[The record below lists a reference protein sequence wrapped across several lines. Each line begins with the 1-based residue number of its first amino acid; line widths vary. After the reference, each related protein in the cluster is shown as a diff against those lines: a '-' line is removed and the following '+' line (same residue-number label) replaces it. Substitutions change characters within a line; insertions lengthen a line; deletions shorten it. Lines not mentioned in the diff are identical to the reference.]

1 MRTFSSV
8 FVLAALGVLGLAAG
22 GAAAAPVVD
31 TSNWKCESCPFEK
44 GTSGSVELGAG
55 LVSEGSAKYGDAT
68 GLDRSHAIVNG
79 DLRWRGDEGLWAD
92 ASASDLGLAVRTL
105 SAQGGQDG
113 VYKLQ
118 FGYSE
123 LPHRLYDT
131 GVTPFEG
138 VGGSRLT
145 LPFGPAATTGAMPLA
160 TTQQAA
166 DAGFDRKRIE
176 AAATLQA
183 VPEWSWRV
191 NVRRDKRDGLQRM
204 GASFFSTSSQLLVP
218 IDQATDEI
226 EASGAYQSGTLR
238 AGLGWQLSRFRNRA
252 GSVTWDN
259 PFTPVVAGATQGQLA
274 LAPSNDFHQVW
285 AVAGWDPLPEL
296 QLSGEVA
303 AGTMTQDAPF
313 VDPTLNGTLGVTAAD
328 LPQASLQG
336 KVNTFNGSLRAT
348 ATPMAGLRLN
358 ASVAH
363 DARDNRTP
371 SNAYPALATDMF
383 VGATERTNL
392 PYDFKQDRLKV
403 SADWRGPAKLNLAG
417 GVNWDR
423 RERSY
428 QEVVDTNETTLWAR
442 GSRPLGADTALELKW
457 AHGERHH
464 STYGTVIQISPPE
477 NPLLRKYNLADR
489 TRDSVGARLD
499 LKPTEIASVT
509 LNADWAYDDY
519 DRSPIGLTD
528 SRTMDLGLDVGV
540 AVSDDLQLRA
550 YTQLERI
557 RSRQAGSA
565 FFAGPDWRA
574 DSRDDT
580 NLLGLGLRQNLLNGK
595 LTLDGDLTFARST
608 SRVAVAPGS
617 ATDPFPT
624 ASTTQDSLRL
634 QAAWQVQTRVTLTG
648 SWWYERYVSRD
659 WHLDGVGPGTV
670 SNLLAL
676 GDQPARYHVNVVRLA
691 MRYSF

>member
-1 MRTFSSV
+1 MNTFSSV
-8 FVLAALGVLGLAAG
+8 IVLAALGVLGLAG
-22 GAAAAPVVD
+22 GAAAAPAVD

-55 LVSEGSAKYGDAT
+55 LVSAGSAKYGDAT

-79 DLRWRGDEGLWAD
+79 SLRYRDEEGFWVD
-92 ASASDLGLAVRTL
+92 AAASDLGLAVRTL

-113 VYKLQ
+113 VFKLQ

-145 LPFGPAATTGAMPLA
+145 LPFAPAATTGAMPLA
-160 TTQQAA
+160 LYQHAA
-166 DAGFDRKRIE
+166 DAGFERKRIE
-176 AAATLQA
+176 GGATLQT
-183 VPEWSWRV
+183 VPEWRWSV
-191 NVRRDKRDGLQRM
+191 NVRRDKRDGLQLM
-204 GASFFSTSSQLLVP
+204 GGSFYSTASQLLVP
-218 IDQATDEI
+218 VDQATDEI

-238 AGLGWQLSRFRNRA
+238 AGVGWQLSRFRNHA
-252 GSVTWDN
+252 ASVTWDN
-259 PFTPVVAGATQGQLA
+259 PFTQVVAGAAQGQLA
-274 LAPSNDFHQVW
+274 LAPDNDFHQVW
-285 AVAGWDPLPEL
+285 ANAGWDPLPEL
-296 QLSGEVA
+296 QLTGDLA
-303 AGTMTQDAPF
+303 AGTMTQNAPF
-313 VDPTLNGTLGVTAAD
+313 LDPTLNNTLGVTAAD

-358 ASVAH
+358 ATYARDV
-363 DARDNRTP
+363 RDNRTP
-371 SNAYPALATDMF
+371 SNVWPALSTDMF

-392 PYDFKQDRLKV
+392 PYDFKRDRIKLA
-403 SADWRGPAKLNLAG
+403 ADWRGPAKLNLAG
-417 GVNWDR
+417 GVDWDR

-428 QEVVDTNETTLWAR
+428 QEVVNTHETTFWAR
-442 GSRPLGADTALELKW
+442 GSRPLGADTALELKL

-464 STYGTVIQISPPE
+464 STYGTVTQISPPE

-489 TRDSVGARLD
+489 TRDSAGARLD

-528 SRTMDLGLDVGV
+528 SRTVDLGMDVAV
-540 AVSDDLQLRA
+540 AVSDDLQLRGFA
-550 YTQLERI
+550 QLERI

-565 FFAGPDWRA
+565 AFASPDWRA
-574 DSRDDT
+574 NSRDAT
-580 NLLGLGLRQNLLNGK
+580 HLLGLGLRQALLNGK
-595 LTLDGDLTFARST
+595 LTLDGDLTFARTS
-608 SRVAVAPGS
+608 SRVAVDPGPVT
-617 ATDPFPT
+617 APFPT
-624 ASTTQDSLRL
+624 AHTTQDGLRL
-634 QAAWQVQTRVTLTG
+634 QAAYQVQPRITLTG

-659 WHLDGVGPGTV
+659 WHLDGVGPDTV

-691 MRYSF
+691 VRYSF